1 MLIRI
6 GDVVVNPNEIL
17 NMGLE
22 VQVTDK
28 YLSVLV
34 INFKNNVKTLRVNCV
49 DKTDALDMM
58 DKIVLASTH

>member
-34 INFKNNVKTLRVNCV
+34 INFKNNPK
-49 DKTDALDMM
+49 
-58 DKIVLASTH
+58 